1 MALSKKE
8 QQEKDLKAVMAKD
21 IGSKNPIFSP
31 EHIAELHSMFSLYA
45 DPRQRRADI
54 RDVLMTAKTLG
65 LDVKNELVYRALEDI
80 SYGSGGDALDFE
92 SFLRELTAKIVHS
105 SLTLRETHSVRMA
118 EETPSLSWMCK
129 VRVNWILTI

>member
-21 IGSKNPIFSP
+21 IGAKNPIFSP

-54 RDVLMTAKTLG
+54 RDILMTAKTLG

-92 SFLRELTAKIVHS
+92 SFLRELTAKIVPIF
-105 SLTLRETHSVRMA
+105 LLRETHSVKMDA
-118 EETPSLSWMCK
+118 GIPSL
-129 VRVNWILTI
+129 